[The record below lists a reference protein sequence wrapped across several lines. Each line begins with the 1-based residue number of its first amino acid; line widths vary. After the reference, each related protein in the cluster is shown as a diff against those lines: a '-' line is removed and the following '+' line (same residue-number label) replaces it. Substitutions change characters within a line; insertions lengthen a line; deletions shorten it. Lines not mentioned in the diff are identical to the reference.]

1 MGTKNQETILIKKHK
16 MPKNTDVK
24 LILSMII
31 VGLVWGTTFLGI
43 SVAVETIPPWYSTTI
58 RNFIAASVIFIIL
71 LFQKEFKWI
80 GWNSLSQQL
89 ILSVLML
96 VFANGF
102 TTVAEQ
108 TLPSG
113 LTSIISA
120 INPVVIFLLSIGF
133 QLQKPT
139 WKGIIGVLLG
149 FSGVLFIFKDG
160 LGDILNPNYKTGV
173 LFLSIAILS
182 WGLGTIYSKKLS
194 NQPNNLTLNLFY
206 QFFLA
211 SLIQLVMS
219 VILHPNSEIES
230 WSTKSIGAVIYLA
243 IFGSVITMFCY
254 QYALQRVT
262 PIQVSILTYVNTV
275 IAVFL
280 GWYLNNEVVTK
291 DFIIAVILIIIGVF
305 VINYKGKKQ

>member
-1 MGTKNQETILIKKHK
+1 
-16 MPKNTDVK
+16 MPKNADVK

-58 RNFIAASVIFIIL
+58 RNFIAAAIIFIIL

-80 GWNSLSQQL
+80 GWNPLKQQL

-120 INPVVIFLLSIGF
+120 VNPVVIFLLSIAF

-139 WKGIIGVLLG
+139 WKGVLGILLG

-182 WGLGTIYSKKLS
+182 WGLGTIYSKKIS
-194 NQPNNLTLNLFY
+194 SKSNNLTLNLFY

-211 SLIQLVMS
+211 SVIQLVLS
-219 VILHPNSEIES
+219 VILHPNSEIET
-230 WSTKSIGAVIYLA
+230 WSVKSIGAVVYLA
-243 IFGSVITMFCY
+243 VFGSVITMFCY
-254 QYALQRVT
+254 QYALQKVT
-262 PIQVSILTYVNTV
+262 PIQVSILTYVNTI

-305 VINYKGKKQ
+305 VINYKKK

>member
-1 MGTKNQETILIKKHK
+1 
-16 MPKNTDVK
+16 MPKNIDVK

-58 RNFIAASVIFIIL
+58 RNFIAAAIIFIIL

-80 GWNSLSQQL
+80 GWPALRQQL

-102 TTVAEQ
+102 TTIAEQ

-120 INPVVIFLLSIGF
+120 INPVIIFLLSIGF

-139 WKGIIGVLLG
+139 WKGFIGVLLG

-173 LFLSIAILS
+173 LFLSIAIIS

-194 NQPNNLTLNLFY
+194 NQPSNLTLNLFY

-211 SLIQLVMS
+211 SLIQMVLS
-219 VILHPNSEIES
+219 VLLHPSSEIET
-230 WSTKSIGAVIYLA
+230 WSAKSIGAVVYLA
-243 IFGSVITMFCY
+243 VFGSVVAMFCY

-291 DFIIAVILIIIGVF
+291 DFIVAVILIIIGVF
-305 VINYKGKKQ
+305 VINYKKK

>member
-1 MGTKNQETILIKKHK
+1 
-16 MPKNTDVK
+16 MPKNLDVK

-58 RNFIAASVIFIIL
+58 RNFIAASIIFIIL

-80 GWNSLSQQL
+80 GWFALRQQL

-120 INPVVIFLLSIGF
+120 INPVIIFLLSIGF
-133 QLQKPT
+133 QLQKPS
-139 WKGIIGVLLG
+139 WKGFLGVLLG

-182 WGLGTIYSKKLS
+182 WGFGTIYSKKIS
-194 NQPNNLTLNLFY
+194 SQPNNLMLNLFY
-206 QFFLA
+206 QFLLA
-211 SLIQLVMS
+211 SLIQIVIS
-219 VILHPNSEIES
+219 VILYPNSEIET
-230 WSTKSIGAVIYLA
+230 WSIKSIAAVIYLA
-243 IFGSVITMFCY
+243 VFGSVIAMFSY

-262 PIQVSILTYVNTV
+262 PIQVSILTYVNTI

-280 GWYLNNEVVTK
+280 GWYLNHEVVTK

-305 VINYKGKKQ
+305 VINYKGKKH

>member
-1 MGTKNQETILIKKHK
+1 
-16 MPKNTDVK
+16 MPKNIDVK

-58 RNFIAASVIFIIL
+58 RNFIAASIIFIIL

-80 GWNSLSQQL
+80 GWFSLRQQL

-120 INPVVIFLLSIGF
+120 INPVIIFLLSIGF

-139 WKGIIGVLLG
+139 WKGFLGVLLG

-194 NQPNNLTLNLFY
+194 NQPSNLTLNLFY

-219 VILHPNSEIES
+219 LILHPNSEIET
-230 WSTKSIGAVIYLA
+230 WSAKSIGAVVYLA
-243 IFGSVITMFCY
+243 IFGSVIAMFCY

-291 DFIIAVILIIIGVF
+291 DFIVAVILIIIGVF
-305 VINYKGKKQ
+305 VINYRKK

>member
-1 MGTKNQETILIKKHK
+1 
-16 MPKNTDVK
+16 
-24 LILSMII
+24 
-31 VGLVWGTTFLGI
+31 
-43 SVAVETIPPWYSTTI
+43 
-58 RNFIAASVIFIIL
+58 
-71 LFQKEFKWI
+71 
-80 GWNSLSQQL
+80 
-89 ILSVLML
+89 ML

-102 TTVAEQ
+102 TTIAEQ

-120 INPVVIFLLSIGF
+120 VNPVVIFLLSIGF

-139 WKGIIGVLLG
+139 WKGFFGVLLG

-160 LGDILNPNYKTGV
+160 LGDILNPDYKTGV
-173 LFLSIAILS
+173 VFLSIAILS
-182 WGLGTIYSKKLS
+182 WGLGTIYSKKIS
-194 NQPNNLTLNLFY
+194 SQPNNLTLNLFY

-211 SLIQLVMS
+211 SLIQMVLS
-219 VILHPNSEIES
+219 VILHPSSEIET
-230 WSTKSIGAVIYLA
+230 WSAKSIGAVIYLA
-243 IFGSVITMFCY
+243 IFGSVIAMFCY

-305 VINYKGKKQ
+305 VINYKGKK

>member
-1 MGTKNQETILIKKHK
+1 
-16 MPKNTDVK
+16 MPKNIDVK

-58 RNFIAASVIFIIL
+58 RNFIAATIIFIIL

-80 GWNSLSQQL
+80 GWPALRQQL

-102 TTVAEQ
+102 TTIAEQ

-120 INPVVIFLLSIGF
+120 INPVIIFLLSIGF

-139 WKGIIGVLLG
+139 WKGFLGVLLG

-173 LFLSIAILS
+173 LFLSIAIIS

-194 NQPNNLTLNLFY
+194 NQPSNLTLNLFY
-206 QFFLA
+206 QFFIA
-211 SLIQLVMS
+211 SLIQIVLA
-219 VILHPNSEIES
+219 VILHPSSEIES
-230 WSTKSIGAVIYLA
+230 WSGKSIGAVVYLA
-243 IFGSVITMFCY
+243 VFGSVVAMFCY

-291 DFIIAVILIIIGVF
+291 DFIVAVILIIIGVF
-305 VINYKGKKQ
+305 VINYKKK

>member
-1 MGTKNQETILIKKHK
+1 MLKNV
-16 MPKNTDVK
+16 DVK

-58 RNFIAASVIFIIL
+58 RNFIAAAIIFIIL
-71 LFQKEFKWI
+71 LFQKELKWI
-80 GWNSLSQQL
+80 GWSAFRQQL

-120 INPVVIFLLSIGF
+120 INPVIIFLLSIVF
-133 QLQKPT
+133 QLQTPT
-139 WKGIIGVLLG
+139 WKGFLGVLLG
-149 FSGVLFIFKDG
+149 FSGVLFIFKNG
-160 LGDILNPNYKTGV
+160 LADILNPNYKTGV

-182 WGLGTIYSKKLS
+182 WGLGTIYSKKIN
-194 NQPNNLTLNLFY
+194 NQSNNLTLNLFY
-206 QFFLA
+206 QFLLA
-211 SLIQLVMS
+211 SLIQLVLS
-219 VILHPNSEIES
+219 VLLHPSSEIET
-230 WSTKSIGAVIYLA
+230 WSVKSIGAVVYLA
-243 IFGSVITMFCY
+243 IFGSVIAMFSY

-291 DFIIAVILIIIGVF
+291 DFIVAVILIIIGVF
-305 VINYKGKKQ
+305 VINYKKKS

>member
-1 MGTKNQETILIKKHK
+1 
-16 MPKNTDVK
+16 MPKNLDVK

-43 SVAVETIPPWYSTTI
+43 SIAVETIPPWYSTTI
-58 RNFIAASVIFIIL
+58 RNFIAASIIFIIL

-80 GWNSLSQQL
+80 GWNSLKQQL

-96 VFANGF
+96 VLANGF
-102 TTVAEQ
+102 TTIAEQ

-120 INPVVIFLLSIGF
+120 INPVIIFLMSIVF

-139 WKGIIGVLLG
+139 WKGFLGVLLG

-160 LGDILNPNYKTGV
+160 LADILNPNYKTGV
-173 LFLSIAILS
+173 LFLSVAILS
-182 WGLGTIYSKKLS
+182 WGLGTIYSKKISIKPS
-194 NQPNNLTLNLFY
+194 NLILNLFY
-206 QFFLA
+206 QFLLA
-211 SLIQLVMS
+211 SLIQIVLS
-219 VILHPNSEIES
+219 VTFHTSSDIEN
-230 WSTKSIGAVIYLA
+230 WSAKSIGAVIYLA

-291 DFIIAVILIIIGVF
+291 DFIIAVFLILIGVF
-305 VINYKGKKQ
+305 IINYKGKNNSK

>member
-1 MGTKNQETILIKKHK
+1 
-16 MPKNTDVK
+16 MPKKIDVK

-43 SVAVETIPPWYSTTI
+43 SVAVETVPPWYSTTI
-58 RNFIAASVIFIIL
+58 RNFIAAAIIFIIL

-80 GWNSLSQQL
+80 GWYSLRQQL
-89 ILSVLML
+89 VLSVLML

-120 INPVVIFLLSIGF
+120 INPVIIFLLSIGF

-139 WKGIIGVLLG
+139 WKGFLGVILG

-173 LFLSIAILS
+173 LFLSIAIIS

-194 NQPNNLTLNLFY
+194 SQPNNLTLNLFY

-211 SLIQLVMS
+211 SLIQIVLS
-219 VILHPNSEIES
+219 VIFHPNSEIET
-230 WSTKSIGAVIYLA
+230 WSAKSIGAIIYLA
-243 IFGSVITMFCY
+243 VFGSVVAMFCY

-291 DFIIAVILIIIGVF
+291 DFIVAVVLIIIGVF
-305 VINYKGKKQ
+305 VINYKKK